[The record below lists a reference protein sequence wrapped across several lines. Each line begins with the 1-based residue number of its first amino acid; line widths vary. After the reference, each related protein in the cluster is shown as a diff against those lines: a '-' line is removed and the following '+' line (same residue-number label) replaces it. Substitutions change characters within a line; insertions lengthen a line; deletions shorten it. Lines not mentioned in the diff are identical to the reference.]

1 MFKNLLNLA
10 CLKSL
15 KKMKLAFFE
24 KAEYNV
30 HVHALKL
37 FYKVVLRKKIIQ
49 PPSPCIRAY
58 ACPTYI
64 QTYIYVY
71 TLFYDIAEYL
81 HKY

>member
-15 KKMKLAFFE
+15 KKMKLAFFD

-58 ACPTYI
+58 ACPTYKH
-64 QTYIYVY
+64 IYMY
-71 TLFYDIAEYL
+71 MCTPYSMT
-81 HKY
+81 